1 MTAAIG
7 LQLSAGSSEYIYRKQ
22 YRSQNVAGTF
32 KIDGE
37 VREAEQDRR
46 GQLRGGV
53 QVPGAGHRPP
63 RRHQEVRGERG
74 RSPHQEDRAQG
85 DPDAEEPE
93 APEPGEPD
101 RGVPEEAEAA
111 PR

>member
-1 MTAAIG
+1 MDGYLHHVSTDLGDILVLL
-7 LQLSAGSSEYIYRKQ
+7 LQRQSTIIIFHFRKQ

-32 KIDGE
+32 KIDGKVRIFNKKKYLDKLLSKSQ

-74 RSPHQEDRAQG
+74 
-85 DPDAEEPE
+85 
-93 APEPGEPD
+93 
-101 RGVPEEAEAA
+101 
-111 PR
+111 